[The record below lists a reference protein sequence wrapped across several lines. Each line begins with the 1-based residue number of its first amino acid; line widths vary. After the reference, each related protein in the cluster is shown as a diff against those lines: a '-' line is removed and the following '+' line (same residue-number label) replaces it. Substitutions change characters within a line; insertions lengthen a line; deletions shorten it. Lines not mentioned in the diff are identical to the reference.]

1 MQPHPSSPAEPSP
14 PAAQAHVHRRTH
26 LQACARTADGTPD
39 VGAPAAAT
47 VKESA

>member
-14 PAAQAHVHRRTH
+14 QAQAHAHRRTH
-26 LQACARTADGTPD
+26 LQACARTSDGTPE
-39 VGAPAAAT
+39 VGVPVAGT

>member
-14 PAAQAHVHRRTH
+14 RAAQAHVHRRTH
-26 LQACARTADGTPD
+26 LQACARTSDGTPEAG
-39 VGAPAAAT
+39 VPVAGT